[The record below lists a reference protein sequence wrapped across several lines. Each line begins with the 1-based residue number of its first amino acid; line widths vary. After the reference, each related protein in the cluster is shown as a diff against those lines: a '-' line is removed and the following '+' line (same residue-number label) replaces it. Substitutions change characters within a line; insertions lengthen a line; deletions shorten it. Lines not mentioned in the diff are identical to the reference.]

1 MKLRKLN
8 TACVGAAILCL
19 LSACTKPEDEAAQTV
34 DYYRAHTAER
44 QALVKACANDPARAR
59 QRPACINAMAAEAR
73 EGIGSVS
80 ELPPMGLL
88 PEGKKTG
95 DAR

>member
-1 MKLRKLN
+1 MSLLKLN
-8 TACVGAAILCL
+8 TACVGAAILCVL
-19 LSACTKPEDEAAQTV
+19 AACTKPEEESAQTV
-34 DYYRAHTAER
+34 DYYRAHAAER

-59 QRPACINAMAAEAR
+59 QRPACINAMTAEAR